1 MVYVNLLYKF
11 SFLTIS
17 LLDTAKRI
25 LYNSCVIRENK
36 AVKSMKAKTVLIL
49 LSAVILCLTGCTES
63 QKPTTVVDNSSAV
76 TTSSNADSE
85 SGNDKYYDST
95 PISQAYLSGNT
106 ANLDDKQLEI
116 YNKAVSAIE
125 KLITLDM
132 NDYEKELA
140 VHDYIVGCASY
151 DETHLNALGI
161 GLPNSDNPY
170 CCLINGKA
178 ICSGYSTTF
187 QLFMDMLEIPCKT
200 IYATDFEGD
209 DHSWNI
215 VQIGGSWYYVDACW
229 DDPIPDFTDRPV
241 RHKYFNVSKEYM
253 KTKHVWDDTELPD
266 TDSTKFSYITQTVT
280 HINSVNE
287 IESLMEK
294 ALDNMQDSVAV
305 TSDMS
310 DFQFSETDQIDTNF
324 NEENIKGLSKVF
336 DSFCEKHTDHQ
347 VYCQRVQNG
356 NDIVLVIYMRKFR

>member
-76 TTSSNADSE
+76 TTSSSADSD
-85 SGNDKYYDST
+85 STNSYYDST

-132 NDYEKELA
+132 NDYEKR
-140 VHDYIVGCASY
+140 
-151 DETHLNALGI
+151 
-161 GLPNSDNPY
+161 
-170 CCLINGKA
+170 
-178 ICSGYSTTF
+178 
-187 QLFMDMLEIPCKT
+187 
-200 IYATDFEGD
+200 
-209 DHSWNI
+209 
-215 VQIGGSWYYVDACW
+215 ACG
-229 DDPIPDFTDRPV
+229 T
-241 RHKYFNVSKEYM
+241 
-253 KTKHVWDDTELPD
+253 
-266 TDSTKFSYITQTVT
+266 
-280 HINSVNE
+280 
-287 IESLMEK
+287 
-294 ALDNMQDSVAV
+294 
-305 TSDMS
+305 
-310 DFQFSETDQIDTNF
+310 
-324 NEENIKGLSKVF
+324 
-336 DSFCEKHTDHQ
+336 
-347 VYCQRVQNG
+347 
-356 NDIVLVIYMRKFR
+356 

>member
-1 MVYVNLLYKF
+1 
-11 SFLTIS
+11 
-17 LLDTAKRI
+17 
-25 LYNSCVIRENK
+25 
-36 AVKSMKAKTVLIL
+36 MKAKTVLIL
-49 LSAVILCLTGCTES
+49 LSAVMLCLTGCTES
-63 QKPTTVVDNSSAV
+63 QKPTTIVDNSSAV
-76 TTSSNADSE
+76 TTSSSADSE

-95 PISQAYLSGNT
+95 PISQAYFSGN
-106 ANLDDKQLEI
+106 
-116 YNKAVSAIE
+116 
-125 KLITLDM
+125 ITPVM

-140 VHDYIVGCASY
+140 IHDFIVQCASY
-151 DETHLNALGI
+151 DEAHLNALGI

-170 CCLINGKA
+170 GCLINGKA

-215 VQIGGSWYYVDACW
+215 VQIGGSWYYVDVCW
-229 DDPIPDFTDRPV
+229 DDPIPDFMDRPV
-241 RHKYFNVSKEYM
+241 RHKYFNVSEEYM

-266 TDSTKFSYITQTVT
+266 TDSIKFSYITQTVT

-287 IESLMEK
+287 IEGLMEK

>member
-49 LSAVILCLTGCTES
+49 LSTLILCLTGCTES

-76 TTSSNADSE
+76 TTSSSTDSE

-95 PISQAYLSGNT
+95 PISQAYLTGDTSS
-106 ANLDDKQLEI
+106 LDEKQTEI
-116 YNKAVSAIE
+116 YNKAVSTINDF
-125 KLITLDM
+125 ITPDM

-151 DETHLNALGI
+151 DEAHLNALGI

-170 CCLINGKA
+170 GCLINGKA
-178 ICSGYSTTF
+178 ICSCYSTTF

-215 VQIGGSWYYVDACW
+215 VQIGGSWYYVDVCW

-241 RHKYFNVSKEYM
+241 RHKYFNV
-253 KTKHVWDDTELPD
+253 
-266 TDSTKFSYITQTVT
+266 
-280 HINSVNE
+280 
-287 IESLMEK
+287 
-294 ALDNMQDSVAV
+294 
-305 TSDMS
+305 
-310 DFQFSETDQIDTNF
+310 
-324 NEENIKGLSKVF
+324 
-336 DSFCEKHTDHQ
+336 
-347 VYCQRVQNG
+347 
-356 NDIVLVIYMRKFR
+356 

>member
-1 MVYVNLLYKF
+1 
-11 SFLTIS
+11 
-17 LLDTAKRI
+17 
-25 LYNSCVIRENK
+25 
-36 AVKSMKAKTVLIL
+36 MKAKTVLIL

-76 TTSSNADSE
+76 TTSSSADSE

-116 YNKAVSAIE
+116 YNKAVSTIND
-125 KLITLDM
+125 LITPDM
-132 NDYEKELA
+132 SDYEKELA
-140 VHDYIVGCASY
+140 IHDFIVQCASY
-151 DETHLNALGI
+151 DEAHLNALGI

-170 CCLINGKA
+170 GCLINGKA

-266 TDSTKFSYITQTVT
+266 T
-280 HINSVNE
+280 
-287 IESLMEK
+287 
-294 ALDNMQDSVAV
+294 
-305 TSDMS
+305 
-310 DFQFSETDQIDTNF
+310 
-324 NEENIKGLSKVF
+324 
-336 DSFCEKHTDHQ
+336 
-347 VYCQRVQNG
+347 
-356 NDIVLVIYMRKFR
+356 

>member
-76 TTSSNADSE
+76 TTSSSADSD
-85 SGNDKYYDST
+85 STNSYYDST

-140 VHDYIVGCASY
+140 VHDYIVGCSSY
-151 DETHLNALGI
+151 DEAHLNALGI

-170 CCLINGKA
+170 GCLINGKA

-215 VQIGGSWYYVDACW
+215 VQIGESWYYVDACW

-241 RHKYFNVSKEYM
+241 RHKYFNVSK
-253 KTKHVWDDTELPD
+253 
-266 TDSTKFSYITQTVT
+266 
-280 HINSVNE
+280 
-287 IESLMEK
+287 
-294 ALDNMQDSVAV
+294 
-305 TSDMS
+305 
-310 DFQFSETDQIDTNF
+310 
-324 NEENIKGLSKVF
+324 
-336 DSFCEKHTDHQ
+336 
-347 VYCQRVQNG
+347 
-356 NDIVLVIYMRKFR
+356 

>member
-1 MVYVNLLYKF
+1 
-11 SFLTIS
+11 
-17 LLDTAKRI
+17 
-25 LYNSCVIRENK
+25 
-36 AVKSMKAKTVLIL
+36 MKAKTVLIL

-63 QKPTTVVDNSSAV
+63 QKPTTVVDNSFAV
-76 TTSSNADSE
+76 TTSSSADSE

-95 PISQAYLSGNT
+95 PISHAYLSGNT

-151 DETHLNALGI
+151 DEAHLNALGI
-161 GLPNSDNPY
+161 GLPNSDN
-170 CCLINGKA
+170 
-178 ICSGYSTTF
+178 
-187 QLFMDMLEIPCKT
+187 
-200 IYATDFEGD
+200 
-209 DHSWNI
+209 
-215 VQIGGSWYYVDACW
+215 QIGGSWYYVDVCW

-324 NEENIKGLSKVF
+324 NERNIKGLSKVF

-356 NDIVLVIYMRKFR
+356 NDIVLVIYMRKFE